1 MVIIIVWF
9 VFIHLEQKTNL
20 NLKQCMRKC
29 MCVCNVTIPSKDTK
43 ILELSYCHKCDKAPL
58 AYAGLES
65 LMVRR
70 DRCK

>member
-1 MVIIIVWF
+1 M
-9 VFIHLEQKTNL
+9 
-20 NLKQCMRKC
+20 NLKKCMRKC